1 MATATPL
8 ASSSSLGN
16 LIQNNN
22 NDNEQTND
30 TNNQKYYFN
39 YIKNENKNC
48 GENNI
53 LEHSASNNNIAALR
67 RSSVSAF
74 ASPKN
79 VEEEIGNND
88 NFHHPLLSPLSINF
102 QSTTNQEMGTNVGIK
117 RPLSSLASLP
127 PNLNGGVI
135 TATNNNTNNILMP
148 KTPTQLI
155 PPPPSINQ
163 TNIASSNFATMSTN
177 SGLSNGNQMFA
188 MMQALNNFRS
198 RQTTAAKYPFIKT
211 FN

>member
-22 NDNEQTND
+22 DTEQTND

-79 VEEEIGNND
+79 GEEEIGNDD

-102 QSTTNQEMGTNVGIK
+102 QSATNQVTTNPNNIFNNKKEMSTNVGIK
-117 RPLSSLASLP
+117 RPLSVSE
-127 PNLNGGVI
+127 
-135 TATNNNTNNILMP
+135 NI
-148 KTPTQLI
+148 
-155 PPPPSINQ
+155 
-163 TNIASSNFATMSTN
+163 NI
-177 SGLSNGNQMFA
+177 
-188 MMQALNNFRS
+188 
-198 RQTTAAKYPFIKT
+198 
-211 FN
+211 